1 MRYKVA
7 LINKLANIM
16 INMKLKYLILITFLI
31 YLKNY
36 SQSSDHIVTSTYDTI
51 YVDRIDLTDFKLKTK
66 KSDQKKKYNFEDII
80 SYYISKENKY
90 YERTANQIEKK
101 DLQELNRY
109 DYKRLENLYLED
121 YVKRIKYK
129 FIQRLTIG
137 KIKLFCEEIKQTI
150 LGSGIPGSSNYV
162 STDYYEVKKYLI
174 SSNDSKLELI
184 NNKPKL
190 RFIKNS
196 LDLELN
202 AEVYEILKIYLYGHS
217 EITIKLDN
225 LFVTKPIA
233 KEKQIID
240 LINEYNILVKTNK

>member
-1 MRYKVA
+1 M
-7 LINKLANIM
+7 
-16 INMKLKYLILITFLI
+16 
-31 YLKNY
+31 
-36 SQSSDHIVTSTYDTI
+36 
-51 YVDRIDLTDFKLKTK
+51 
-66 KSDQKKKYNFEDII
+66 
-80 SYYISKENKY
+80 
-90 YERTANQIEKK
+90 
-101 DLQELNRY
+101 
-109 DYKRLENLYLED
+109 
-121 YVKRIKYK
+121 
-129 FIQRLTIG
+129 
-137 KIKLFCEEIKQTI
+137 
-150 LGSGIPGSSNYV
+150 